1 MIGEPVKNDLARSAE
16 WIDTAEG
23 LAGVIGELRSE
34 PRYALDTEFHRERT
48 YFPRLALVQLA
59 WPGRLVLVDP
69 LAVDLAPFAEVLEG
83 PALAVLHAADQDL
96 EVLQLA
102 CGRTPAR
109 LFDTQV
115 AAGFIGFSSASLVS
129 LVERLVGARILKGDR
144 LTDWTRRPLTD
155 SQRLYA
161 ASDVLHLLQLHDLLL
176 KKLEGCGRLSWAE
189 DECQRLLE
197 RARSG
202 QEPETAWWRIKDSRS
217 LRGPARG
224 IAQELA
230 AWRERRA
237 AELDRPT
244 RMVLS
249 DMALLGIANR
259 QPSNEQ
265 ELQDIRGLDARQLKG
280 AARDGVLQAVRA
292 GAALTKDQVRLPP
305 VDDFDR
311 QLRPAVTL
319 VSAWVGQ
326 LAQDLKLDPAL
337 LATRGDLQAFLRAD
351 PGGRLASGWR
361 RELVGEP
368 IRRLV
373 EGDAALAFRPGRGD
387 LVLEARSRQE
397 IAVKAPV
404 PQDSGP
410 VGMDDEPDGV
420 SPA

>member
-1 MIGEPVKNDLARSAE
+1 MIGEPARDDLARSAE
-16 WIDTAEG
+16 WIDTPEG
-23 LAGVIGELRSE
+23 LADVIRALRSE

-48 YFPRLALVQLA
+48 YFPKLALVQLA

-83 PALAVLHAADQDL
+83 PAVAVLHAADQDL
-96 EVLQLA
+96 EILQLA

-115 AAGFIGFSSASLVS
+115 AAGFLGFSSASLVS
-129 LVERLVGARILKGDR
+129 LVERLIGARILKGDR
-144 LTDWTRRPLTD
+144 LTDWIRRPLTD

-161 ASDVLHLLQLHDLLL
+161 ASDVLHLLQLHDLLIE
-176 KKLEGCGRLSWAE
+176 KLEGCGRLSWAE

-202 QEPETAWWRIKDSRS
+202 QDPETAWWRIKDSRS

-237 AELDRPT
+237 AELDRPS

-259 QPSNEQ
+259 RPSGEQ
-265 ELQDIRGLDARQLKG
+265 DLKDIRGLDARQLKG
-280 AARDGVLQAVRA
+280 AALAGVLEAVRT
-292 GAALTKDQVRLPP
+292 GAALGKDQVRVPP

-326 LAQDLKLDPAL
+326 LALDLRIDPAL
-337 LATRGDLQAFLRAD
+337 LATRADLQAFLRSD
-351 PGGRLASGWR
+351 PGGRLAAGWR

-387 LVLEARSRQE
+387 LVLEARSREE
-397 IAVKAPV
+397 IVVQAAVPDFATPET
-404 PQDSGP
+404 PG
-410 VGMDDEPDGV
+410 GEPEV
-420 SPA
+420 VTPA

>member
-1 MIGEPVKNDLARSAE
+1 MTVEPARSDPARSAE

-23 LAGVIGELRSE
+23 LAGVIRALASE

-69 LAVDLAPFAEVLEG
+69 LVVDLAPFAEVLEG

-129 LVERLVGARILKGDR
+129 LAERLVGARILKGDR

-161 ASDVLHLLQLHDLLL
+161 ASDVLHLLQLHDLLVA
-176 KKLEGCGRLSWAE
+176 KLEGCGRLSWAE

-237 AELDRPT
+237 AELDRPS

-259 QPSNEQ
+259 QPSGEQ
-265 ELQDIRGLDARQLKG
+265 DLHDIRGLDARQLKG
-280 AARDGVLQAVRA
+280 AARVAVLHAVRT
-292 GAALTKDQVRLPP
+292 GAALTKEQVRVPP

-326 LAQDLKLDPAL
+326 LAHDLQLDPAL
-337 LATRGDLQAFLRAD
+337 LATRADLQAFLRAD
-351 PGGRLASGWR
+351 PSGRLATGWR
-361 RELVGEP
+361 GELVGEP

-397 IAVKAPV
+397 IVVQAPV
-404 PQDSGP
+404 PAVDTSLS
-410 VGMDDEPDGV
+410 VGDEPDAV